1 MHLQKQLPPRRGE
14 APAPAAVPPGHYAA
28 AGQPFFRPPPP
39 SDPPGAGH
47 NRAPPPERPSPRP
60 PYAERPLPRSSSD
73 HPAPTAPGRGPPQ
86 HAYPAAAE
94 HPLRRPTR
102 KRSSSALAS
111 CLAATAFLV
120 LSAGG
125 AGAALFLLFRPRPP
139 DIAVAAVR
147 LPSFAAA
154 NGTVAFTFQQ
164 TASVRNPNR
173 SPLAHFHS
181 SLRVAYAGG
190 ELGSVYIPAGLID
203 GGRTK
208 DMSATFD
215 VPAIPV
221 AQQQQQQQPQPV
233 AIEVESLLVVNGRV
247 KMLRLLTHRV
257 QAAKVCRVAL
267 SPLDGRVLG
276 FRC

>member
-1 MHLQKQLPPRRGE
+1 VR
-14 APAPAAVPPGHYAA
+14 PGT
-28 AGQPFFRPPPP
+28 
-39 SDPPGAGH
+39 
-47 NRAPPPERPSPRP
+47 
-60 PYAERPLPRSSSD
+60 RS
-73 HPAPTAPGRGPPQ
+73 
-86 HAYPAAAE
+86 
-94 HPLRRPTR
+94 
-102 KRSSSALAS
+102 RSSSALAS
-111 CLAATAFLV
+111 CLAATAFLL

-221 AQQQQQQQPQPV
+221 AQQQQQQPQMGIAAAQQQQQPQPV

-257 QAAKVCRVAL
+257 QPCRRPRSAA
-267 SPLDGRVLG
+267 SPSRPSTAT
-276 FRC
+276 RWR

>member
-1 MHLQKQLPPRRGE
+1 M
-14 APAPAAVPPGHYAA
+14 
-28 AGQPFFRPPPP
+28 
-39 SDPPGAGH
+39 
-47 NRAPPPERPSPRP
+47 
-60 PYAERPLPRSSSD
+60 
-73 HPAPTAPGRGPPQ
+73 
-86 HAYPAAAE
+86 
-94 HPLRRPTR
+94 
-102 KRSSSALAS
+102 
-111 CLAATAFLV
+111 
-120 LSAGG
+120 
-125 AGAALFLLFRPRPP
+125 
-139 DIAVAAVR
+139 R

-154 NGTVAFTFQQ
+154 NDTVAFTFQQ

-221 AQQQQQQQPQPV
+221 AQQQQQPQMGIAAAQQQQPQPA

-257 QAAKVCRVAL
+257 QAAKVCRVGV
-267 SPLDGRVLG
+267 SPVDGRVLG
-276 FRC
+276 VRC